1 MTRVAVIG
9 GGITGCATAALLAE
23 AGASVT
29 LFEREAIGAG
39 ASGRNSG
46 ILQPQVDPL
55 LALLYEASIELYE
68 GLGHGFALPATPSDV
83 LLVSEDAGA
92 LRAGYEAAPGA
103 EWLEGD
109 ALTKA
114 EPELGSGLCAY
125 RLQGCLPIGPTAATM
140 AWAARAREAGA
151 ELVIGQAATAAVRDG
166 RVEGVRTRD
175 ERHAA
180 DAVVLAAGPWT
191 PGVPVRAVWGV
202 VAQVRLARPPRHQL
216 EEAGIE
222 ALTEAGASPPAL
234 FSLVT
239 TGDVSAVGS
248 TFTPGEPDA
257 AATAPGLLARGARFV
272 PALDGAAVEHVRACA
287 RPVSDDG
294 LPILGAIPDV
304 DGLHVITGHG
314 PWGITLGPGSAKLV
328 AAGVLGDAGAVPA
341 PLRYSSSRFLRS
353 SATTVRSAPL
363 P

>member
-1 MTRVAVIG
+1 VTRVAVIG

-23 AGASVT
+23 AGATVT

-55 LALLYEASIELYE
+55 LAPLYEASIALYE
-68 GLGHGFALPATPSDV
+68 DLGHGFALPATPSDV
-83 LLVSEDAGA
+83 LLVSENGDA
-92 LRAGYEAAPGA
+92 LRPGYEAAHAP

-109 ALTKA
+109 ALAKA
-114 EPELGSGLCAY
+114 EPELGAGLYAY
-125 RLQGCLPIGPTAATM
+125 RVQGGLPVGPTAATR

-151 ELVIGQAATAAVRDG
+151 RLVIGQEATAAVRDG
-166 RVEGVRTRD
+166 RVEGVRTLD
-175 ERHAA
+175 ERHPA

-191 PGVPVRAVWGV
+191 PGVPVRPVWGV
-202 VAQVRLARPPRHQL
+202 VAQVRLPRPPRHQF

-222 ALTEAGASPPAL
+222 ALTEAGAAPPAL
-234 FSLVT
+234 FSLIT

-257 AATAPGLLARGARFV
+257 AAIAPSLLARGARFV
-272 PALDGAAVEHVRACA
+272 PALDGAVIEHVRACA

-294 LPILGAIPDV
+294 LPILGPVPDV

-341 PLRYSSSRFLRS
+341 PLRYSSSRLRS

>member
-1 MTRVAVIG
+1 VTRVAVIG

-23 AGASVT
+23 AGAAVT

-46 ILQPQVDPL
+46 LLQAPSDPL
-55 LALLYEASIELYE
+55 LAPLYEASIALYQD
-68 GLGHGFALPATPSDV
+68 LGHGFALPETPADLLMISSDP
-83 LLVSEDAGA
+83 EA
-92 LRAGYEAAPGA
+92 LRAGFTSAPAA
-103 EWLEGD
+103 EWLDD
-109 ALTKA
+109 AGAA
-114 EPELGSGLCAY
+114 EPALGPGLSGY
-125 RLQGCLPIGPTAATM
+125 RMQGTLPVGPTAATR
-140 AWAARAREAGA
+140 AWAARARGAGA
-151 ELVIGQAATAAVRDG
+151 ELVIGRAAAPAVREG
-166 RVEGVRTRD
+166 RVEGVRAGD
-175 ERHAA
+175 ALHPA

-191 PGVPVRAVWGV
+191 PGVPVRPVWGV
-202 VAQVRLARPPRHQL
+202 VAQVRLGAPPRHQI

-222 ALTEAGASPPAL
+222 ALTEPGAAPPKL

-239 TGDVSAVGS
+239 TGAVSAVGS
-248 TFTPGEPDA
+248 TFTQDEPDPQAVA
-257 AATAPGLLARGARFV
+257 AGLLERGARYV
-272 PALDGAAVEHVRACA
+272 PALAGAAIEHVRACA

-294 LPILGAIPDV
+294 LPILGPTDV
-304 DGLHVITGHG
+304 EGLHVITGHG

-328 AAGVLGDAGAVPA
+328 AEAVLGGADAVPA